1 MAGEVK
7 QTVKRVCVTGA
18 AGYVGSWLVKNLLE
32 RGYTVNATLRDPGDG
47 TKSGPLL
54 ELPGAKERLKLF
66 KADLCLEGSFDSAVE
81 GCQGVFHVAGPTD
94 ITKSN
99 LDDFVV
105 PAVNGV
111 HNVMKA
117 CLRAKCVRRVIYTSS
132 ILAASPMNDNGE
144 FIHTC
149 VDESCWSPLNF
160 LKSETNKLAWYMI
173 AKTLAEQEALKYGLN
188 SGIEVISILP
198 GLVIGP
204 WFTATSALTSAQT
217 ILALIG
223 GNNEFYEVIK
233 YDEFVLGSIPI
244 VHIEDT
250 CNAHIFVME
259 CTNARN
265 RYVCASDSLSLK
277 SLKDFLAKQYVQFKN
292 SLKLDKDEGVE
303 RSLPFSSK
311 KLLEMGFSYKYHL
324 PEAFQ
329 ETMDCVIKNGLLKVM
344 VNK

>member
-1 MAGEVK
+1 MADEGN
-7 QTVKRVCVTGA
+7 QTAKKVCVTGA
-18 AGYVGSWLVKNLLE
+18 GGYIGSWLVKNLLL
-32 RGYTVNATLRDPGDG
+32 RGYTINATVRDPGD
-47 TKSGPLL
+47 TKKSRPLL
-54 ELPGAKERLKLF
+54 ELPGAEERLRLF
-66 KADLCLEGSFDSAVE
+66 KADLGLEGSFDSAVE
-81 GCQGVFHVAGPTD
+81 GCHGVFHVAGPMD
-94 ITKSN
+94 FTKPN
-99 LDDFVV
+99 PDDFVV

-223 GNNEFYEVIK
+223 GNDEFYDVMK
-233 YDEFVLGSIPI
+233 FDEFVLGSIPI

-250 CNAHIFVME
+250 CNAHIFLME
-259 CTNARN
+259 HSNAQN
-265 RYVCASDSLSLK
+265 RYV
-277 SLKDFLAKQYVQFKN
+277 
-292 SLKLDKDEGVE
+292 G
-303 RSLPFSSK
+303 
-311 KLLEMGFSYKYHL
+311 
-324 PEAFQ
+324 
-329 ETMDCVIKNGLLKVM
+329 
-344 VNK
+344 